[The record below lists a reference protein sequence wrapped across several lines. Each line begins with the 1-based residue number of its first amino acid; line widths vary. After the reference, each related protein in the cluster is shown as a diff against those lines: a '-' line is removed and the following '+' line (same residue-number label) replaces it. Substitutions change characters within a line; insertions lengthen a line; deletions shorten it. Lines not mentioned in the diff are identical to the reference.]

1 MNFLQR
7 KRITH
12 RKGIRVPKLHVV
24 SQVTTWNDLD
34 IYSSTIHDGNM
45 CNIGRGSLA
54 Y

>member
-12 RKGIRVPKLHVV
+12 RKGIHVPKLHVV

-45 CNIGRGSLA
+45 CNIG
-54 Y
+54 YT